1 MILYSS
7 NAALLLSAF
16 IEPISANTYAL
27 SFATS
32 SAISIPATITFFC
45 KSLSPKN
52 ASIPVEKVFVSI
64 AFAPASIYSL
74 CIPFISSGFLMLASS
89 HPIPSSVSSS

>member
-7 NAALLLSAF
+7 NTALLLSAF
-16 IEPISANTYAL
+16 IEAISANTYAL
-27 SFATS
+27 DFATS
-32 SAISIPATITFFC
+32 SAMSIPATITFFC
-45 KSLSPKN
+45 SSLSPEN

-74 CIPFISSGFLMLASS
+74 CIPFISSGFFIFASS